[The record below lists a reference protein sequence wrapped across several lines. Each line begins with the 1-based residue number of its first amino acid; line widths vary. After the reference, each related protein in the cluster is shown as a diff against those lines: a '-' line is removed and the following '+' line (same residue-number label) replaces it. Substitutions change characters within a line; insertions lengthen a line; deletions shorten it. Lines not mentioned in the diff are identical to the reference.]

1 MIYHLKIG
9 SLGEAIADARD
20 SESSIERDALLVYTG
35 IFQSA
40 DGEVKVDDDHLER
53 LSANHNGLLSK
64 VKRLATAG
72 RSEIPLKYYPPIQLD
87 HSTSAKDTIGRLI
100 GDVELRETEV
110 DGEKVKALFGRVRI
124 LGRENV
130 ERVLDGRWTN
140 LSIGAD
146 FDEGFIS
153 EVTVTPFPAASDASL
168 LSRKHELKS
177 FYDMTPRQRGIFA
190 TNLRILENIAAT
202 KKYDAKADHKG
213 LIVFPPKNFEPGK
226 SSKEM
231 KSYFLGALD
240 HFKSRLDHFKF
251 KITGHSDPSYHQM
264 FFIWVNIPYEDAYS
278 KLSSEEPM
286 DKEKLK
292 KHLMDK
298 KNLSAD
304 EADKE
309 LSRLEAEE
317 NKEELSKLS
326 EEIEKDEL
334 SSDADSDDNVNFSSD
349 DEKKEAKLTAARE
362 KIKNLSAGFRSSI
375 GATRLAAKQSTILNR
390 LSKLRAEG
398 KVTPA
403 EIKKMD
409 ISKLSSS
416 SDEAIDLVMQSY
428 EDREPVIMPG
438 MIGDSRSM
446 NISEVQK
453 KNKLAKLAK
462 LEAETRAN
470 MPFVAHVDKNVKRL
484 SVGEQ
489 EAGKDTVNIHVDT
502 DPHTDLEGE
511 YGEIEKLMDD
521 GNMDE
526 AKKKLKGWLAK
537 MKCLGGGSNEYTET
551 STAETEKQ
559 LSAMAAEISKL
570 EKQFNDLQKL
580 ASELAE

>member
-1 MIYHLKIG
+1 
-9 SLGEAIADARD
+9 
-20 SESSIERDALLVYTG
+20 
-35 IFQSA
+35 
-40 DGEVKVDDDHLER
+40 
-53 LSANHNGLLSK
+53 
-64 VKRLATAG
+64 
-72 RSEIPLKYYPPIQLD
+72 
-87 HSTSAKDTIGRLI
+87 
-100 GDVELRETEV
+100 
-110 DGEKVKALFGRVRI
+110 
-124 LGRENV
+124 
-130 ERVLDGRWTN
+130 
-140 LSIGAD
+140 
-146 FDEGFIS
+146 
-153 EVTVTPFPAASDASL
+153 
-168 LSRKHELKS
+168 
-177 FYDMTPRQRGIFA
+177 
-190 TNLRILENIAAT
+190 
-202 KKYDAKADHKG
+202 
-213 LIVFPPKNFEPGK
+213 
-226 SSKEM
+226 
-231 KSYFLGALD
+231 
-240 HFKSRLDHFKF
+240 
-251 KITGHSDPSYHQM
+251 
-264 FFIWVNIPYEDAYS
+264 
-278 KLSSEEPM
+278 M

-334 SSDADSDDNVNFSSD
+334 SSDADSDDN
-349 DEKKEAKLTAARE
+349 EKKEAKLTAARE
-362 KIKNLSAGFRSSI
+362 KIKTLSAGFRSSI

-409 ISKLSSS
+409 ISKLSAS

-428 EDREPVIMPG
+428 EDREPVIMAG
-438 MIGDSRSM
+438 MIGDSRSIE
-446 NISEVQK
+446 ISKITKQR
-453 KNKLAKLAK
+453 KLSK

-470 MPFVAHVDKNVKRL
+470 MPFMSHVDKNVKRFAE
-484 SVGEQ
+484 GEK
-489 EAGKDTVNIHVDT
+489 EENGSPDTVNIHVDT

-551 STAETEKQ
+551 ATAETEKQ

>member
-9 SLGEAIADARD
+9 SLGEAIDRAKD
-20 SESSIERDALLVYTG
+20 SDSSIERDALLVYTG
-35 IFQSA
+35 KFQSA
-40 DGEVKVDDDHLER
+40 DGEVVVSDDQLSR
-53 LSANHNGLLSK
+53 LAANHNGILSK
-64 VKRLATAG
+64 LKRLATG
-72 RSEIPLKYYPPIQLD
+72 STEIHAKHFPPIQLD

-146 FDEGFIS
+146 FDEGYIS

-168 LSRKHELKS
+168 LSRKHEL
-177 FYDMTPRQRGIFA
+177 
-190 TNLRILENIAAT
+190 
-202 KKYDAKADHKG
+202 
-213 LIVFPPKNFEPGK
+213 
-226 SSKEM
+226 
-231 KSYFLGALD
+231 
-240 HFKSRLDHFKF
+240 
-251 KITGHSDPSYHQM
+251 
-264 FFIWVNIPYEDAYS
+264 YS

-334 SSDADSDDNVNFSSD
+334 SSDADSDDNVNKLAKEEVVYNGHYMNWFVKVVRVGDKFYAYYGEKSPDRKSNHTHNSNSAAIRDAQDAIKYYIRAKKDESYFSSD

-362 KIKNLSAGFRSSI
+362 KIKKLSIGFKQSL

-390 LSKLRAEG
+390 LSKLRADG
-398 KVTPA
+398 KITPA

-409 ISKLSSS
+409 ISKLSAS
-416 SDEAIDLVMQSY
+416 SDEAISLVLQSY
-428 EDREPVIMPG
+428 EDREPVIMAG
-438 MIGDSRSM
+438 MIGDSRS
-446 NISEVQK
+446 IDVSKITKQR
-453 KNKLAKLAK
+453 KLSK

-470 MPFVAHVDKNVKRL
+470 MPFMSHVDKNVKRFAE
-484 SVGEQ
+484 GEK
-489 EAGKDTVNIHVDT
+489 EENGSPDTVNIHVDT
-502 DPHTDLEGE
+502 DPHTDLESE

-521 GNMDE
+521 GKTDE
-526 AKKKLKGWLAK
+526 AKKRLKGWLQK
-537 MKCLGGGSNEYTET
+537 MKCLNGDSNEFTET
-551 STAETEKQ
+551 NTKETEKQ
-559 LSAMAAEISKL
+559 LSAIADAVSQL
-570 EKQFNDLQKL
+570 EARFDDLQKL
-580 ASELAE
+580 ASELVD

>member
-1 MIYHLKIG
+1 
-9 SLGEAIADARD
+9 
-20 SESSIERDALLVYTG
+20 
-35 IFQSA
+35 
-40 DGEVKVDDDHLER
+40 
-53 LSANHNGLLSK
+53 
-64 VKRLATAG
+64 
-72 RSEIPLKYYPPIQLD
+72 
-87 HSTSAKDTIGRLI
+87 
-100 GDVELRETEV
+100 
-110 DGEKVKALFGRVRI
+110 
-124 LGRENV
+124 
-130 ERVLDGRWTN
+130 
-140 LSIGAD
+140 
-146 FDEGFIS
+146 
-153 EVTVTPFPAASDASL
+153 
-168 LSRKHELKS
+168 
-177 FYDMTPRQRGIFA
+177 
-190 TNLRILENIAAT
+190 
-202 KKYDAKADHKG
+202 
-213 LIVFPPKNFEPGK
+213 
-226 SSKEM
+226 
-231 KSYFLGALD
+231 
-240 HFKSRLDHFKF
+240 
-251 KITGHSDPSYHQM
+251 
-264 FFIWVNIPYEDAYS
+264 
-278 KLSSEEPM
+278 M

-292 KHLMDK
+292 KHLIDK

-334 SSDADSDDNVNFSSD
+334 SSDADIDDK
-349 DEKKEAKLTAARE
+349 EKKEAKLTAARE

-375 GATRLAAKQSTILNR
+375 GATRLAAKQSKILNR

-409 ISKLSSS
+409 ISKLSAS

-428 EDREPVIMPG
+428 EDREPVIMTG

-453 KNKLAKLAK
+453 KNKLAK

-484 SVGEQ
+484 SEGEQ

-551 STAETEKQ
+551 ATAETEKQ

>member
-1 MIYHLKIG
+1 
-9 SLGEAIADARD
+9 
-20 SESSIERDALLVYTG
+20 
-35 IFQSA
+35 
-40 DGEVKVDDDHLER
+40 
-53 LSANHNGLLSK
+53 
-64 VKRLATAG
+64 
-72 RSEIPLKYYPPIQLD
+72 
-87 HSTSAKDTIGRLI
+87 
-100 GDVELRETEV
+100 
-110 DGEKVKALFGRVRI
+110 
-124 LGRENV
+124 
-130 ERVLDGRWTN
+130 
-140 LSIGAD
+140 
-146 FDEGFIS
+146 
-153 EVTVTPFPAASDASL
+153 
-168 LSRKHELKS
+168 
-177 FYDMTPRQRGIFA
+177 
-190 TNLRILENIAAT
+190 
-202 KKYDAKADHKG
+202 
-213 LIVFPPKNFEPGK
+213 
-226 SSKEM
+226 
-231 KSYFLGALD
+231 
-240 HFKSRLDHFKF
+240 
-251 KITGHSDPSYHQM
+251 
-264 FFIWVNIPYEDAYS
+264 
-278 KLSSEEPM
+278 M

-334 SSDADSDDNVNFSSD
+334 SSDADSDDK
-349 DEKKEAKLTAARE
+349 EKKEAKLTAARE

-428 EDREPVIMPG
+428 EDREPVIMTG

-453 KNKLAKLAK
+453 KNKLAK

>member
-9 SLGEAIADARD
+9 SLGEAIDRAKD
-20 SESSIERDALLVYTG
+20 SDSSIERDALLVYTG
-35 IFQSA
+35 KFQSA
-40 DGEVKVDDDHLER
+40 DGEVVVSDDQLSR
-53 LSANHNGLLSK
+53 LAANHNGILSK
-64 VKRLATAG
+64 LKRLATG
-72 RSEIPLKYYPPIQLD
+72 STEIHAKHFPPIQLD

-146 FDEGFIS
+146 FDEGYIS

-168 LSRKHELKS
+168 LSKKRQFAKGDEAGSLEENYKKLES
-177 FYDMTPRQRGIFA
+177 YIQKIKGDINATSWKDEVMINLPPSIKGLNPTPESENYFKKAFA
-190 TNLRILENIAAT
+190 TLKPKLEAVGVKI
-202 KKYDAKADHKG
+202 
-213 LIVFPPKNFEPGK
+213 K
-226 SSKEM
+226 SSPN
-231 KSYFLGALD
+231 
-240 HFKSRLDHFKF
+240 FKSALFTWFEVEFTKN
-251 KITGHSDPSYHQM
+251 T
-264 FFIWVNIPYEDAYS
+264 

-334 SSDADSDDNVNFSSD
+334 SSDADSDDNVNKLAKEEVD

-409 ISKLSSS
+409 ISKLSAS
-416 SDEAIDLVMQSY
+416 SDEAISLVLQSY
-428 EDREPVIMPG
+428 EDREPVIMAG

-453 KNKLAKLAK
+453 KNKLAKL
-462 LEAETRAN
+462 EAETRAN
-470 MPFVAHVDKNVKRL
+470 MPFMSHVDKNVKRL
-484 SVGEQ
+484 SEGEQ

-551 STAETEKQ
+551 ATAETEKQ

-580 ASELAE
+580 ACELAE

>member
-87 HSTSAKDTIGRLI
+87 HSTSAKDTIGRLV
-100 GDVELRETEV
+100 GNVDVRETEIN
-110 DGEKVKALFGRVRI
+110 GEKVKALFGRVRI

-146 FDEGFIS
+146 FDEGYIS

-286 DKEKLK
+286 NKDKLK
-292 KHLMDK
+292 KKLMDK
-298 KNLSAD
+298 GMKED
-304 EADKE
+304 EAEKE
-309 LSRLEAEE
+309 LSRLSDDSA
-317 NKEELSKLS
+317 
-326 EEIEKDEL
+326 KDEL
-334 SSDADSDDNVNFSSD
+334 AKLQKEIDDDELSDDSDADDELTDDSDAD
-349 DEKKEAKLTAARE
+349 DKGKEAKLTAARE
-362 KIKNLSAGFRSSI
+362 KIKKLSIGFKQSL

-390 LSKLRAEG
+390 LSKLRADG
-398 KVTPA
+398 KITPA

-409 ISKLSSS
+409 ISKLSAS
-416 SDEAIDLVMQSY
+416 SDEAISLVLQSY
-428 EDREPVIMPG
+428 EDREPVIMAG

-446 NISEVQK
+446 NISDVQK
-453 KNKLAKLAK
+453 KNKLAK

-551 STAETEKQ
+551 ATAETEKQ

>member
-9 SLGEAIADARD
+9 SLGEAIDQAKD

-35 IFQSA
+35 KFQSA
-40 DGEVKVDDDHLER
+40 DGEVVVSDDQLSR
-53 LSANHNGLLSK
+53 LAANHNGILSK
-64 VKRLATAG
+64 LKRLATG
-72 RSEIPLKYYPPIQLD
+72 STEIHAKHFPPIQLD

-168 LSRKHELKS
+168 LSKNAKRDEVNSQEENYKKLESYIQKIKGDINAIAFKDEVSIALPPSVKGINPTAESEEYFKKAFAKLKPKLEAVGVKIKS
-177 FYDMTPRQRGIFA
+177 TPNF
-190 TNLRILENIAAT
+190 
-202 KKYDAKADHKG
+202 KVPFF
-213 LIVFPPKNFEPGK
+213 IVFEVEFTKN
-226 SSKEM
+226 
-231 KSYFLGALD
+231 
-240 HFKSRLDHFKF
+240 
-251 KITGHSDPSYHQM
+251 I
-264 FFIWVNIPYEDAYS
+264 

-292 KHLMDK
+292 KHLIDK

-334 SSDADSDDNVNFSSD
+334 SSDADIDDK
-349 DEKKEAKLTAARE
+349 EKKEAKLTAARE

-375 GATRLAAKQSTILNR
+375 GATRLAAKQSKILNR

-409 ISKLSSS
+409 ISKLSAS

-428 EDREPVIMPG
+428 EDREPVIMTG

-453 KNKLAKLAK
+453 KNKLAK

-484 SVGEQ
+484 SEGEQ

-551 STAETEKQ
+551 ATAETEKQ